1 MHSRRGSGIALRALE
16 CAGLTG
22 HRPDRVPAHLPLC
35 AKSSG
40 EILLLAPHHHGQ
52 SEGFGRSSHPFLA
65 RRSHRSA
72 ATAGARWR
80 VGQHG
85 GWGRDSCGS
94 PVRTSRRWTTRR
106 AGGDGARSAPSGEH
120 HAPGDAGNLAGQFRS
135 RCNRSHG
142 PGPEIMNLWRKLACV
157 ALAVVVCASLAANWL
172 APVGYEKQ
180 YREAT
185 NAPPSRAHWLG
196 TDELGRDRFA
206 RVLYGTRISLLLA
219 PAAALLSTLMAAFIG
234 GLAGYLGGIWA
245 RLAMAVTDLFLS
257 LPWLFLLIT
266 ARAFMPLNV
275 SPLISVLVTFL
286 LLGLLGWSTAAR
298 VLCATAGSLRSADFV
313 RQARAAGVPGSR
325 LFWIHVM
332 PNLKPVLYA
341 QFWISIPVFILS
353 EANLGILGLGVAE
366 PMPSWGS
373 LLRELEGLVSLGD
386 EPWKFVPLLLLVV
399 VVMSFQL
406 LLSSHDEVAA

>member
-1 MHSRRGSGIALRALE
+1 
-16 CAGLTG
+16 
-22 HRPDRVPAHLPLC
+22 
-35 AKSSG
+35 
-40 EILLLAPHHHGQ
+40 
-52 SEGFGRSSHPFLA
+52 
-65 RRSHRSA
+65 
-72 ATAGARWR
+72 
-80 VGQHG
+80 
-85 GWGRDSCGS
+85 
-94 PVRTSRRWTTRR
+94 
-106 AGGDGARSAPSGEH
+106 
-120 HAPGDAGNLAGQFRS
+120 
-135 RCNRSHG
+135 
-142 PGPEIMNLWRKLACV
+142 MNLWRKLACV

-180 YREAT
+180 YREAI

-325 LFWIHVM
+325 LFWIHVI

-373 LLRELEGLVSLGD
+373 LLRELEGLLSVGE
-386 EPWKFVPLLLLVV
+386 EPWKFVPLILLVV

-406 LLSSHDEVAA
+406 LLSRQEEVPA